1 VLALKKFLFLRR
13 FQVTKRYKMAD
24 SGVTFRP
31 IEQKD
36 NKEIAALIRVIF
48 REYKIDMP
56 GTVYTDP
63 TTDNLFELFRMPGS
77 EYWIAEENG
86 IIIGGGGVYPTPMLP
101 EGCAELV
108 KLYLAVT
115 HRGRG
120 IGKEIINMIFKSAVR
135 LGYRQLYLESFP
147 ELDRAISLYEKTG
160 FKYIS
165 KPLGNSGHFACNVW
179 MIKDLL

>member
-1 VLALKKFLFLRR
+1 
-13 FQVTKRYKMAD
+13 MD
-24 SGVTFRP
+24 NSGIIFRL
-31 IEQKD
+31 IEKKD
-36 NKEIAALIRVIF
+36 NKEIAELIRVIF

-63 TTDNLFELFRMPGS
+63 TTDNLFELFGIPGS

-86 IIIGGGGVYPTPMLP
+86 EIIGGGGVYPTPMLP

-108 KLYLAVT
+108 KLYLKCS

-120 IGKEIINMIFKSAVR
+120 IGLEIINKIFNSAVR

-147 ELDRAISLYEKTG
+147 ELDRAISLYQKTG
-160 FKYIS
+160 FKYIP

-179 MIKDLL
+179 MLKDL

>member
-1 VLALKKFLFLRR
+1 
-13 FQVTKRYKMAD
+13 MD
-24 SGVTFRP
+24 NSEITFRL
-31 IEQKD
+31 IEKKD
-36 NKEIAALIRVIF
+36 NKVIAELIREIF

-63 TTDNLFELFRMPGS
+63 TTNNLFELFRMPGS

-86 IIIGGGGVYPTPMLP
+86 LIIGGGGVYPTPMLP

-108 KLYLAVT
+108 KLYLSAS

-120 IGKEIINMIFKSAVR
+120 IGRKIINLIFQSAVR

-160 FKYIS
+160 FRYIS

-179 MIKDLL
+179 MIKEL